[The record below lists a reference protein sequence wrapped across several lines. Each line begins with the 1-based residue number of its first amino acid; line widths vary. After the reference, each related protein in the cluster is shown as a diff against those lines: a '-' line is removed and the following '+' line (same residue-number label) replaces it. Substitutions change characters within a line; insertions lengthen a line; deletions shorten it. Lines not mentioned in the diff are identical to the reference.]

1 MDKVKL
7 LTFSVV
13 ALLVLNFGVL
23 GFLVFSKSKNHRPEK
38 HETPREIIIDKL
50 NFDENQVD
58 KYDKLIQKNRKNIDE
73 IDDSIS
79 NTKNKLY
86 QLLNSQTINKVEKD
100 SLISKINFFQKQ
112 IEATNFNHFID
123 IKNLCNK
130 DQIDKFEDLTKELSK
145 IFSRKPKRRN
155 D

>member
-13 ALLVLNFGVL
+13 ALLILNFGVL
-23 GFLVFSKSKNHRPEK
+23 GFLVFSKGKNHRLEK
-38 HETPREIIIDKL
+38 HETPREIIIDTLK
-50 NFDENQVD
+50 FDENQVD
-58 KYDKLIQKNRKNIDE
+58 KYDELIQKNRKNIDE